1 MKTKELGNTL
11 GLVVCA
17 GAALGLFTACSGADV
32 SDEPLEELG
41 TASSEI
47 IAANEVVLHDLS
59 SFSGASQGFG
69 IGRYTLADMAIIGD
83 NTASAITVPVGL
95 RATAFF
101 GDNFGWD
108 VRVFTSDTDLAA
120 AGFDNTISSLVVAHA
135 SDPQLDAV
143 TFYENANFSGDS
155 FAFGVGAALL
165 FASPWTAW
173 DLRISSVRVPP
184 GFKVTISD
192 GWIGYPTNT
201 RVLTADAN
209 LAPLSFDNKVR
220 SFIIERL

>member
-1 MKTKELGNTL
+1 M
-11 GLVVCA
+11 
-17 GAALGLFTACSGADV
+17 
-32 SDEPLEELG
+32 
-41 TASSEI
+41 
-47 IAANEVVLHDLS
+47 
-59 SFSGASQGFG
+59 
-69 IGRYTLADMAIIGD
+69 
-83 NTASAITVPVGL
+83 
-95 RATAFF
+95 
-101 GDNFGWD
+101 
-108 VRVFTSDTDLAA
+108 RVFTSDTDLAA

-143 TFYENANFSGDS
+143 TFYENANFAGDS

-165 FASPWTAW
+165 FASPMDRMGLA
-173 DLRISSVRVPP
+173 DQLRPRPP

>member
-1 MKTKELGNTL
+1 MKKKELGHTL

-17 GAALGLFTACSGADV
+17 GAALGLSTACSGADV

-41 TASSEI
+41 SASSELI
-47 IAANEVVLHDLS
+47 INEVVLYDS
-59 SFSGASQGFG
+59 SNFSGVSQGFG

-83 NTASAITVPVGL
+83 NSASAIRVPAGL

-108 VRVFTSDTDLAA
+108 VRVFTSDTDLVA
-120 AGFDNTISSLVVAHA
+120 AGFDDTISSLVVAHA

-143 TFYENANFSGDS
+143 TFYENASFSGDS
-155 FAFGVGAALL
+155 FAYGVGAALL

-184 GFKVTISD
+184 GFKVTVSD
-192 GWIGYPTNT
+192 GWIGYPTTT

-209 LAPLSFDNKVR
+209 LAPLNFDNKIR